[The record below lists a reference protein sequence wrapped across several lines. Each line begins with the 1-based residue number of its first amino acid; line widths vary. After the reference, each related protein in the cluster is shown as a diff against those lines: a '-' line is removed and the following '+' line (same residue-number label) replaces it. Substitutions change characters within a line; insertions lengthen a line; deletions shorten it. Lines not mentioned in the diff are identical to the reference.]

1 MAYRHRL
8 AELDAELDEARSR
21 SDLAAHERA
30 VDEREQLLTYLGRA
44 TRPDGSA
51 RPLGATTAERAR
63 KAVTARIRDAIGR
76 IYDALPE
83 LGTHLDRTARTGTTC
98 RYDPGPLG
106 PARS

>member
-1 MAYRHRL
+1 MSTGGADATLDRTALVAYRHRL

-51 RPLGATTAERAR
+51 R
-63 KAVTARIRDAIGR
+63 
-76 IYDALPE
+76 ALPQPN
-83 LGTHLDRTARTGTTC
+83 A
-98 RYDPGPLG
+98 
-106 PARS
+106 PARP